1 MRRLQALWF
10 SILVAV
16 LALSCP
22 ACSGMKW
29 EYDFAAA
36 ESKARLEQKDLFIY
50 FRQWYSTE
58 CSQVESQWL
67 LTSPE
72 VSEVLKDTI
81 NCWLEWDWSQE
92 IARKYR
98 VRRCPAFVFVRPDRK
113 YSVRVGPISKEDF
126 LRFAEQ
132 AESPPPPT
140 E

>member
-1 MRRLQALWF
+1 MRRFEALLF
-10 SILVAV
+10 STLAAA
-16 LALSCP
+16 LALSCS
-22 ACSGMKW
+22 ACSGVKW

-50 FRQWYSTE
+50 FRQWHSTE
-58 CSQVESQWL
+58 CSQIEGEWL

-72 VSEVLKDTI
+72 VTGALESTI

-98 VRRCPAFVFVRPDRK
+98 LRRCPAFVFVRPDRK
-113 YSVRVGPISKEDF
+113 YGVRIGPISKEDF
-126 LRFAEQ
+126 LQFAEQ
-132 AESPPPPT
+132 AKSPRPPV